1 MDICYY
7 KGNGEFSFQLKCR
20 HLTLMMIADEFCLG
34 RIAEVLECSPNVE
47 TLIIDFTNPGR
58 SIMSTPTNADT
69 FRNKFESWKRLT
81 CCIKNIAITAEPSL
95 FEPPLAQRCV
105 RLNDL

>member
-20 HLTLMMIADEFCLG
+20 HLTLMTIADEFCLG

-47 TLIIDFTNPGR
+47 TLIINFTNPGR
-58 SIMSTPTNADT
+58 SYQLTPTNTDT
-69 FRNKFESWKRLT
+69 FQDILRFPRGSKAAQVMVKY
-81 CCIKNIAITAEPSL
+81 
-95 FEPPLAQRCV
+95 PLKGGLSSAG
-105 RLNDL
+105 LN